1 MTSGHCMAILN
12 PGNVAHSSS
21 AEFLNSMTRASCPSH
36 VSLSHLF
43 LNLPDTLDTCVV
55 DDRIIRV
62 PRGVCYKELL
72 LKGTSP
78 RTRAAFWRLSV
89 LREGSVRTDGVI
101 KLILKSRLYF
111 FKVYLQTPSFHESCC
126 GGTVEMAAF

>member
-1 MTSGHCMAILN
+1 MTSAHRMAILD
-12 PGNVAHSSS
+12 PGNMAHTSS

-78 RTRAAFWRLSV
+78 RTRVAIRPVTLCAQRGLS
-89 LREGSVRTDGVI
+89 ED
-101 KLILKSRLYF
+101 
-111 FKVYLQTPSFHESCC
+111 
-126 GGTVEMAAF
+126 